1 MFSQFDSVLCR
12 STRGDPH
19 RITHVRFFPVRSFI
33 IGLAKVVG
41 VTADPSLVMTRMELY
56 TKMKVA
62 VVEGHQ
68 KQASFAKS
76 RGVIQAQDLDF
87 RGVGRNAFGD
97 AVESKT
103 PYSRSSRLFLT
114 PILVAMLES
123 VWRALS
129 GNGQLFSWTSWHVA
143 DALVHFVEPAYTK
156 AKQWFSTFRAAPN
169 VYVGS
174 PVFARYYNA
183 MDVFFSKFPSPNTSG
198 RHFLVQWAAAAQ
210 AWRTHPLPAG
220 LYFDAMET
228 ALDVATNDTIIVP
241 AILTRRPFFDQ
252 ERLVAANVGTIGHL
266 IAMTLAER
274 YLLPNV
280 SWPAACQSPPGSRDA
295 ADDSIAS
302 LLAYE
307 CSLEALV
314 AMGGDK
320 DQQLPR
326 FGELSPERMLFI
338 SGCYKDCVFHRTASS
353 RCPSSPTRL
362 KAFRQAF
369 WCDHLEPA
377 CVLT

>member
-1 MFSQFDSVLCR
+1 MVTQVMGVPLVSVAA
-12 STRGDPH
+12 SAFPKDEIVKT
-19 RITHVRFFPVRSFI
+19 ITAIAHSVAGCLS
-33 IGLAKVVG
+33 AK
-41 VTADPSLVMTRMELY
+41 
-56 TKMKVA
+56 
-62 VVEGHQ
+62 
-68 KQASFAKS
+68 
-76 RGVIQAQDLDF
+76 
-87 RGVGRNAFGD
+87 
-97 AVESKT
+97 
-103 PYSRSSRLFLT
+103 
-114 PILVAMLES
+114 
-123 VWRALS
+123 
-129 GNGQLFSWTSWHVA
+129 
-143 DALVHFVEPAYTK
+143 
-156 AKQWFSTFRAAPN
+156 KQWFSTFRAAPN

-266 IAMTLAER
+266 IAMTLAE
-274 YLLPNV
+274 
-280 SWPAACQSPPGSRDA
+280 SRDA

-326 FGELSPERMLFI
+326 FGELSPERMLFV

-353 RCPSSPTRL
+353 RCPSPPTRL